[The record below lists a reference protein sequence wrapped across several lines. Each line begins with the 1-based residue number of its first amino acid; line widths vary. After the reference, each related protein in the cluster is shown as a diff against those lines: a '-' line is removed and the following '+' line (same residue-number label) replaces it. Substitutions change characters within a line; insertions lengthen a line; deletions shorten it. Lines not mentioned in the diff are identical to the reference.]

1 MCRRYILLLALA
13 YHVPNG
19 HSSPATTYDQRQTGD
34 LNVQVHLKD
43 VQVLALLDTELLD
56 DYTEYDYFY
65 DYADFTL
72 KPIDKPTTST
82 TTSAIT
88 TEVTS
93 SAFETTEKV
102 NDTETPDSS
111 LNSTSLSTSKLPN
124 ENATT
129 EITEVL
135 PSADVESKNETITI
149 PSSDDSENS
158 SNKGNASK
166 RKINDKT
173 RNLFE
178 TDEDASQENDGG
190 LSTDNPS
197 KRISRKRCKL
207 GYSPDGRGRCRR
219 LSQRRLSLIPLA
231 MRLAPKLLDD
241 LARNTKNLAQEEVDL
256 VYSNRA
262 VP

>member
-13 YHVPNG
+13 YYVANG
-19 HSSPATTYDQRQTGD
+19 HSSPATTYDQRQTGE

-82 TTSAIT
+82 TTNAIT
-88 TEVTS
+88 TEATS

-102 NDTETPDSS
+102 NDTERPGSS
-111 LNSTSLSTSKLPN
+111 LNSTSLSTN
-124 ENATT
+124 EFPSANSTT
-129 EITEVL
+129 EIAEVL
-135 PSADVESKNETITI
+135 PLSDVESKNETITI
-149 PSSDDSENS
+149 PSNGNSENS
-158 SNKGNASK
+158 SNEGALK
-166 RKINDKT
+166 RRINDKT

-178 TDEDASQENDGG
+178 TDEDASQKNDDE

-197 KRISRKRCKL
+197 KRISKKRCRS
-207 GYSPDGRGRCRR
+207 GYTPDGRGRCRR
-219 LSQRRLSLIPLA
+219 SSQRRLSLIPLA

-241 LARNTKNLAQEEVDL
+241 LTRNTKNLAQKDVDQ